1 MKISI
6 DSTLERLQ
14 EAELEKIKRQFL
26 DEAFRGHPG
35 DAELFEFEDI
45 DRQCLVY
52 PDGQFTIYGFFHYLG
67 ESFRIHATF
76 YDGRKPWVSVIT
88 YSECYEFRSVRD
100 AVSFCKQFRQTPD
113 PGYAELQER
122 CFKDIETPAWEII
135 KGQFAGLDPDD
146 RVQMSVEGYQ
156 LSQHY
161 TPQRFNTLHVEFRY
175 KEIPI
180 WMSSSLY
187 EEDPSYRDVNGTVEF
202 KVQYRMIRRLCSL
215 AEAVAFL
222 KTDPKYVEPL
232 SKYEEEHPDAGT
244 AREGRE
250 HCCRIV
256 DMTGGESRS

>member
-14 EAELEKIKRQFL
+14 EAELEKIKQQFL

-52 PDGQFTIYGFFHYLG
+52 PGGQFTIYGFFHYLG

-161 TPQRFNTLHVEFRY
+161 TPQRFNTLHVEFEGTDDLQGTLTVTDLTGVVVLTR
-175 KEIPI
+175 ECHEPVTQLDV
-180 WMSSSLY
+180 SHLTPGLY
-187 EEDPSYRDVNGTVEF
+187 V
-202 KVQYRMIRRLCSL
+202 
-215 AEAVAFL
+215 VAFRNE
-222 KTDPKYVEPL
+222 KGVVVRKFV
-232 SKYEEEHPDAGT
+232 K
-244 AREGRE
+244 
-250 HCCRIV
+250 
-256 DMTGGESRS
+256 M